1 MKAAYLFNENQNQ
14 CRLRKSLEFKM
25 HFHHQVEVVYMLKGE
40 CTAIVE
46 GEEFV
51 LRSGDI
57 LTVFPNQ
64 IHEYKDGKNEEFFI
78 SIFKPEILPDYKDL
92 FYNMLPVK
100 KVYSTENKNE
110 FLLDL
115 ARKLPEMYAK
125 EYKYK
130 EAMYRGLLTAFFGE
144 LFSVYPLKKAKS
156 ADMSVLKSVLLF
168 CNENYMNNIYL
179 EDAAEALHVSKYYI
193 SHLLNNKLNIS
204 FNDYINS
211 LRITDAV
218 YLLEKKE
225 GGITEI
231 AQRCGF
237 NTARTFNRAFKSVYG
252 VSPSA
257 YKREHG
263 EKKE

>member
-1 MKAAYLFNENQNQ
+1 
-14 CRLRKSLEFKM
+14 
-25 HFHHQVEVVYMLKGE
+25 
-40 CTAIVE
+40 
-46 GEEFV
+46 
-51 LRSGDI
+51 
-57 LTVFPNQ
+57 
-64 IHEYKDGKNEEFFI
+64 
-78 SIFKPEILPDYKDL
+78 
-92 FYNMLPVK
+92 
-100 KVYSTENKNE
+100 
-110 FLLDL
+110 
-115 ARKLPEMYAK
+115 
-125 EYKYK
+125 
-130 EAMYRGLLTAFFGE
+130 
-144 LFSVYPLKKAKS
+144 
-156 ADMSVLKSVLLF
+156 LF

>member
-1 MKAAYLFNENQNQ
+1 MKAVYLFDSRQTQ
-14 CRLRKSLEFKM
+14 CRLRNSLEFMM

-46 GEEFV
+46 GEALE
-51 LRSGDI
+51 LHSGDI

-78 SIFKPEILPDYKDL
+78 AIFQPEFLPDYKDL

-100 KVYSTENKNE
+100 KVYSTHNKNE

-115 ARKLPEMYAK
+115 ARKIPEMYQK
-125 EYKYK
+125 DNKYK
-130 EAMYRGLLTAFFGE
+130 EPIYRGLLTAFFGE
-144 LFSVYPLKKAKS
+144 LFSVYPLMKAKRT
-156 ADMSVLKSVLLF
+156 DMSVLKSVLLF
-168 CNENYMNNIYL
+168 CNENYLDNIYL
-179 EDAAEALHVSKYYI
+179 EDAAEALHVSKFYI
-193 SHLLNNKLNIS
+193 SHLFNNKLGIS
-204 FNDYINS
+204 FNEYINS

-225 GGITEI
+225 GGMTEI

-237 NTARTFNRAFKSVYG
+237 NTTRTFNRAFKSMYG
-252 VSPSA
+252 MSPSKYRKENA
-257 YKREHG
+257 